1 MIDLSAAA
9 KLLNFG
15 ARIGEGP
22 RADDQLKGAVAMHN
36 ILCQQGV
43 AYLADEV
50 GMGKT
55 YVALGALALF
65 RHFNPQF
72 RVLFI
77 APRENIQ
84 SKWMKELRNFVAHN
98 IRYPDLRVKAID
110 GRPARPLVAC
120 GNLLELVEEVTV
132 DPNRDFFLR
141 LTSFSLALAG
151 RDSVD
156 AESGRKVRERL
167 RGSLPWLPD
176 QIFDLRNKQTFK
188 DNVARAICCAIP
200 RFDLVVI
207 DEAHNLKHGWSED
220 GAARNRVLSLVLG
233 RAGGA
238 DEKLFRN
245 FGPRA
250 KRVLFLSATPIDET
264 YRHLW
269 NQLDL
274 VGRSKKFSAL
284 RSNDADEDAK
294 KESARSFLVRRVT
307 SISIDG
313 QEHTKNMYRREWR
326 SGGVLEHDQPI
337 RTIDPKQ
344 RLVVALV
351 QKKVSELLQST
362 RFGASFQI
370 GMLASFES
378 FLETTRVKRSE
389 DEVANFDDADQT
401 EDPDERAGIDV
412 SDVNSLARSYRMRFN
427 EELPHPKM
435 DALVTSLARSW
446 ERGEKSLVF
455 VRRVASVTELKRK
468 LDDCYDN
475 WLLARLRNEL
485 PECVHG
491 RLTTAVEK
499 YRAEKLE
506 ARATKADSAMPR
518 PSDDEDAGGRD
529 TFFAWFFRGKGPGE
543 FISGANV
550 QQRFIQR
557 GTTYSTFFEDN
568 YVADLLGCGP
578 EDVEVR
584 LAEALGTDSAAL
596 RQDLR
601 KRSQRFLSRAKRPAR
616 GDRFEAVQAAA
627 VEVLKDHSGPLQAR
641 ARIVWRERFES
652 SLRASHANEAPDIGD
667 WLGLRTF
674 FTELRQ
680 RPELRARIWPSP
692 TTTDERSAFREREL
706 RAQLLAST
714 ARLGHAF
721 IDLYVMTIRR
731 IGSLDLRAQD
741 ETHDEGTDTALAQIH
756 DYLELLEKQR
766 SEPLSNRG
774 WRAFD
779 ELAEVAE
786 HFELVI
792 DVNAPEARTQRL
804 AEATTEFGRLLRQ
817 QQPVGG
823 MSGQVNQTLVRQ
835 FRMPGYPLVLV
846 TTDLLQEGE
855 DLHTFCSAV
864 HHYGVSWTP
873 SSMEQRIGRIDRV
886 RSQTERRLSV
896 LDRPARGEEMLQV
909 YFPHLDDTVEVLQV
923 QRVLERMNV
932 FLRLMHEGLTTA
944 GVEDKKIDVA
954 KELVRGRRAIMQ
966 ISTQLKT
973 AFPVAPAQLE
983 GPLKE
988 LASCAEDARAVE
1000 ARFVA
1005 LSRSPMPGVDVSWEA
1020 DAPRGSLFGTV
1031 QLATRQQP
1039 FALRLQS
1046 LGERLLVRCVSP
1058 VGRVGP
1064 DQTHAEILAS
1074 IAKRRV
1080 RIGATATTEQEH
1092 TYDLTV
1098 EEDVLLAD
1106 APASDPVRVAMLL
1119 RRVAEEADALEQRHL
1134 PGQDEALAA
1143 FRAQLEEEAR
1153 RDR

>member
-9 KLLNFG
+9 RLLDFG
-15 ARIGEGP
+15 ARIGAGP
-22 RADDQLKGAVAMHN
+22 RAEEQLQGAVALHN
-36 ILCQQGV
+36 ILSQQGV

-55 YVALGALALF
+55 YVALGAMALF
-65 RHFNPQF
+65 RHFDPGF

-84 SKWMKELRNFVAHN
+84 SKWMKELRSFVAHN

-110 GRPARPLVAC
+110 GRPARALVSC
-120 GNLLELVEEVTV
+120 DNLLELVEEATV

-141 LTSFSLALAG
+141 LTSFSLALGG

-156 AESGRKVRERL
+156 AESGRKVRDRL
-167 RGSLPWLPD
+167 RGALPWLRD
-176 QIFDLRNKQTFK
+176 EIFDLRSKQTFK
-188 DNVARAICCAIP
+188 NNVARAVCCGIP
-200 RFDLVVI
+200 TFDLVII
-207 DEAHNLKHGWSED
+207 DEAHNLKHGWSEE

-238 DEKLFRN
+238 DEKLFPN

-250 KRVLFLSATPIDET
+250 ERVLFLSATPIDET

-274 VGRSKKFSAL
+274 VGRSAKFGPL
-284 RSNDADEDAK
+284 RSNDADEETK
-294 KESARSFLVRRVT
+294 KESARAFLVRRVT
-307 SISIDG
+307 SISVAG
-313 QEHTKNMYRREWR
+313 QQHTKNMYRREWR
-326 SGGVLEHDQPI
+326 NGGVHEHDQPI
-337 RTIDPKQ
+337 RTTDPKQ

-351 QKKVSELLQST
+351 QKKVSELLQSE

-378 FLETTRVKRSE
+378 FLETAGVKQS
-389 DEVANFDDADQT
+389 DDDVMNFDDADQT
-401 EDPDERAGIDV
+401 EDQEEREGIDV
-412 SDVNSLARSYRMRFN
+412 RDVNSIARSYRERFN

-435 DALVTSLARSW
+435 DALVSSLARSW

-468 LDDCYDN
+468 LDDCYDQ
-475 WLLARLRNEL
+475 WLIARLQREL
-485 PECVHG
+485 PESVQT
-491 RLTTAVEK
+491 RLATAVAK
-499 YRAEKLE
+499 YREEKLE
-506 ARATKADSAMPR
+506 ARNAKVDGLIPR
-518 PSDDEDAGGRD
+518 QTEDVDTGGRD
-529 TFFAWFFRGKGPGE
+529 TFFAWFFRGTGPRG
-543 FISGANV
+543 FVSGANV

-557 GTTYSTFFEDN
+557 GATYATFFEDN
-568 YVADLLGCGP
+568 YVADLLACEP
-578 EDVEVR
+578 SEVESR
-584 LAEALGTDSAAL
+584 LAEALGAAAL
-596 RQDLR
+596 RDELR
-601 KRSQRFLSRAKRPAR
+601 QRSRRFLSRAKRHAR

-627 VEVLKDHSGPLQAR
+627 VEALKDHPGPVQAR
-641 ARIVWRERFES
+641 ARMVWQERFES
-652 SLRASHANEAPDIGD
+652 SLRTPHANEAPDIGG

-680 RPELRARIWPSP
+680 RTELRTHIWPSP
-692 TTTDERSAFREREL
+692 ATADERSAFREREL
-706 RAQLLAST
+706 RAHLLASV
-714 ARLGHAF
+714 ARLGHSL

-741 ETHDEGTDTALAQIH
+741 ETEDEGADVAVAQIQE
-756 DYLELLEKQR
+756 YLDLLETQR
-766 SEPLSNRG
+766 RVAPKERG

-786 HFELVI
+786 HFELVL
-792 DVNAPEARTQRL
+792 DVNAPDALKEALSTT
-804 AEATTEFGRLLRQ
+804 ATEFGRLLRQ

-864 HHYGVSWTP
+864 HHYGISWTP
-873 SSMEQRIGRIDRV
+873 SAMEQRIGRIDRV
-886 RSQTERRLSV
+886 RSQTDRRLSA
-896 LDRPARGEEMLQV
+896 LDRPAAGDEMLQV

-944 GVEDKKIDVA
+944 GSENKKIDVA
-954 KELVRGRRAIMQ
+954 KELVRGRRAILRF
-966 ISTQLKT
+966 SARLKT
-973 AFPVAPAQLE
+973 AFPIAPAQLE
-983 GPLKE
+983 GSVRE
-988 LASCAEDARAVE
+988 LASCAEDAIAVE
-1000 ARFVA
+1000 ERFVA
-1005 LSRSPMPGVDVSWEA
+1005 VSRAPLPDVEVSWEP
-1020 DAPRGSLFGTV
+1020 DAPKGSLFGTV
-1031 QLATRQQP
+1031 HLASRRQP
-1039 FALRLQS
+1039 VALRLQS
-1046 LGERLLVRCVSP
+1046 LGERLLIRCVSP

-1064 DQTHAEILAS
+1064 EQTHEEILAS
-1074 IAKRRV
+1074 VARRNV
-1080 RIGATATTEQEH
+1080 RIGAIAATEQEQ

-1098 EEDVLLAD
+1098 EDDVLL
-1106 APASDPVRVAMLL
+1106 SDDPTTDGRRVAMLL

-1134 PGQDEALAA
+1134 PGHDETLSV
-1143 FRAQLEEEAR
+1143 FRSQLEEEGR